1 MIAYTADPQE
11 PHPFT
16 HIRLGD
22 AATRIREGE
31 MLLYGVADD
40 LDATARA
47 NGEVPLLRRAEMRL
61 DCATAVRRLLEGVQI
76 LFQESGATGVRTAS
90 PINRAMADLQTINA
104 HGLLKLETNQ
114 EMYGRLLLGLD
125 PNTPLI

>member
-1 MIAYTADPQE
+1 M
-11 PHPFT
+11 
-16 HIRLGD
+16 
-22 AATRIREGE
+22 
-31 MLLYGVADD
+31 
-40 LDATARA
+40 
-47 NGEVPLLRRAEMRL
+47 
-61 DCATAVRRLLEGVQI
+61 
-76 LFQESGATGVRTAS
+76 RTAS